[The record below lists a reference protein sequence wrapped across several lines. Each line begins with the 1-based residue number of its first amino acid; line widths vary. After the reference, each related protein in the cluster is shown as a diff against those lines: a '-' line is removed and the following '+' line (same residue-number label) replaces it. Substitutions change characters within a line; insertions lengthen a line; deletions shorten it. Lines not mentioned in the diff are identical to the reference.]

1 MKMMDQA
8 KPPIWFWIVGVI
20 ALLWNGIGLSAYFG
34 QVMMS
39 AEDFA
44 ALPEMQQ
51 DLLAAQPIWFTA
63 AFAIAVFSGF
73 VASVCW
79 LLKKRI
85 AVRLFLVSLLAVI
98 VQFSGYFILD
108 GYTEQMAAAGW
119 LMPGLIV
126 IFAVVWL
133 LIAQQTEKMGVLR

>member
-1 MKMMDQA
+1 MTDQA
-8 KPPIWFWIVGVI
+8 KLPIWFWIVGVI
-20 ALLWNGIGLSAYFG
+20 ALLWNGIGLWAYFG

-44 ALPEMQQ
+44 ALPETQQ
-51 DLLAAQPIWFTA
+51 DLLAAQPLWFTA
-63 AFAIAVFSGF
+63 AFAIAVFAGF

-108 GYTEQMAAAGW
+108 GYAEYMAGAGW
-119 LMPGLIV
+119 VMPGLIV
-126 IFAVVWL
+126 IFAVAWL
-133 LIAQQTEKMGVLR
+133 LIARQAEKMGLLR